1 MSTERDPWGE
11 RLPRTVG
18 LAGAVAVLV
27 GTTIGSGIFRVP
39 ATVAERMGEPGSFML
54 VWVVGGVLALF
65 GALTLAELAAM
76 YPRSGGVFAFLEEGV
91 GRLPAFLFGW
101 SQLVV
106 IRAAALGGIST
117 IFAEYLTR
125 FVPLTPRQVQYVA
138 AGVILTVGTL
148 NYFGVKRAGAVM
160 NVATAAK
167 YSALV
172 ALAFLAFAFGQ
183 GQFGNLS
190 PLVDVSFPLS
200 AFGMALVSVM
210 WAYDGWAD
218 LSYMGGEVKD
228 PSRNIPRALILGTV
242 MIIVIYLAVNAA
254 YLYLVPIDEMARSPL
269 IASTAADR
277 IPFLAGA
284 GGAIIAVVV
293 MLSTFS
299 SVNGSM
305 MTSPRIFFAM
315 ADRKLFFRGIAHVSP
330 RYHSPAAA
338 IWLATGLG
346 VTYVLFNNFQQLAD
360 RFVLGIW
367 PFYILAVVGVFLLRR
382 RSPDLARPYR
392 VFWFPVVPAVFLMA
406 STGMVINA
414 LVTDPVNTGITFGI
428 ILAGVPVY
436 YLWVRR
442 SGETGAGPAAG
453 G

>member
-1 MSTERDPWGE
+1 MSTERDAWGE
-11 RLPRTVG
+11 RLPRTIG
-18 LAGAVAVLV
+18 LTGAIAVLV

-39 ATVAERMGEPGSFML
+39 ATVAERMGEPGPFML
-54 VWVVGGVLALF
+54 VWLVGGILALF

-76 YPRSGGVFAFLEEGV
+76 YPRSGGVFTFLAEGV

-106 IRAAALGGIST
+106 VRAAALGGIST

-125 FVPLTPRQVQYVA
+125 FVSLTPRQVQFVA

-148 NYFGVKRAGAVM
+148 NYFGVKKAGAVM
-160 NVATAAK
+160 TVATAVK
-167 YSALV
+167 YGALV
-172 ALAFLAFAFGQ
+172 ALVFLAFGFGQ
-183 GQFGNLS
+183 GQFGNLT
-190 PLVDVSFPLS
+190 PLVDVTFPVS

-228 PSRNIPRALILGTV
+228 PARTIPKALILGTI
-242 MIIVIYLAVNAA
+242 MIVVIYLAVNAA
-254 YLYLVPIDEMARSPL
+254 YLYLVPIEEMASSPL

-277 IPFLAGA
+277 IPLLAGA

-305 MTSPRIFFAM
+305 MTAPRIFFAM
-315 ADRKLFFRGIAHVSP
+315 ADRKLFFQGVARVSP
-330 RYHSPAAA
+330 RYQSPAAA

-360 RFVLGIW
+360 KFVLGIW
-367 PFYILAVVGVFLLRR
+367 PFYIMAVIGVFTLRR
-382 RSPDLARPYR
+382 RFPDLPRPYR
-392 VFWFPVVPAVFLMA
+392 VFWFPVVPIVFLIA
-406 STGMVINA
+406 STGMVVNA
-414 LVTDPVNTGITFGI
+414 FLTDPVNTGITFGI
-428 ILAGVPVY
+428 ILAGVPFY
-436 YLWVRR
+436 YLWQRQTPG
-442 SGETGAGPAAG
+442 SGTEG
-453 G
+453 

>member
-1 MSTERDPWGE
+1 MSTERDAWGE
-11 RLPRTVG
+11 RLPRTIG
-18 LAGAVAVLV
+18 LTGAIAVIV

-39 ATVAERMGEPGSFML
+39 ATVAERMGEPGPFML
-54 VWVVGGVLALF
+54 VWLVGGILALF

-76 YPRSGGVFAFLEEGV
+76 YPRSGGVFTFLAEGV

-106 IRAAALGGIST
+106 VRAAALGGIST

-148 NYFGVKRAGAVM
+148 NYLGVKKAGAVM
-160 NVATAAK
+160 TVATAIK
-167 YSALV
+167 YGALIALV
-172 ALAFLAFAFGQ
+172 FLAFAFGQ
-183 GQFGNLS
+183 GQFGNMA
-190 PLVDVSFPLS
+190 PLIDATFPIS

-228 PSRNIPRALILGTV
+228 PARNIPRALILGTI
-242 MIIVIYLAVNAA
+242 MIIGIYLAVNAA
-254 YLYLVPIDEMARSPL
+254 YLYLVPISEMAGSPL

-293 MLSTFS
+293 MISTFS

-305 MTSPRIFFAM
+305 MTAPRIFFAM
-315 ADRKLFFRGIAHVSP
+315 ADRKLFFQAVARVSP
-330 RYHSPAAA
+330 RFQSPGAA

-360 RFVLGIW
+360 KFVLGIW
-367 PFYILAVVGVFLLRR
+367 PFYIMAVIGVFTLRR
-382 RSPDLARPYR
+382 RSPDLPRPYR
-392 VFWFPVVPAVFLMA
+392 VFWFPVVPIVFLIA
-406 STGMVINA
+406 STGMVVNA
-414 LVTDPVNTGITFGI
+414 FLTDPVNTGITFGI
-428 ILAGVPVY
+428 ILAGIPFY
-436 YLWVRR
+436 FLWQRQAGR
-442 SGETGAGPAAG
+442 SGAG